1 MKQTNNAIKF
11 LMAQYRAIFK
21 NANIAMAIAAATAAL
36 AAGQAQAASPDNGDY
51 WINLSGSSTL
61 NEEKTIEANG
71 EKKAKET
78 FDITVGEKGTLN
90 IGGNASGLGNFNLTD
105 TKTGI
110 IKVEG
115 GNVVIGRGRPSGA
128 AVTLTEF
135 DVKSGTAH
143 VGGATAGESSLT
155 ADTIVI
161 GTKPASSETPD
172 TSAKAAAA
180 ATATFTIGQSGALV
194 SSGDLTVYD
203 KGEIKFLQAAT
214 AANSKI
220 TAKNGI
226 NLNGGA
232 ISVDNS
238 GNGTLESAIT
248 SNGGSINV
256 GTDGNNYT
264 SLTVKANVTFTGE
277 GGALNIKEKGKLSVT
292 HATEDVSLDL
302 GKATVSNAGT
312 IDFGTVATKKTA
324 TLKLSTEQ
332 FDKVFAG
339 KVEATGA
346 ADDSTLAL
354 DIQGSGD
361 ISLDKII
368 KSGDGTLET
377 TKLEINSGG
386 YSVKA
391 ANANAT
397 FTGDKLAAGKV
408 DLTVGSLTVGSGKDF
423 SIEAGKVGVG
433 SLLTVSGSK
442 ALTVKGGAELNLDG
456 KGSVDST
463 KITLGESGNSAGT
476 LNVKGG
482 DWSVKSLELVSGGK
496 ALVSGGS
503 TLTVTGDLVTADNA
517 LIQVQNASTLDTTGA
532 SKLTLKSG
540 STTKQTL
547 DIAGGSTLKVNQK
560 DFFKVKDDNTVELV
574 TADSKG
580 SGSVVDKQSIKTDAT
595 SSVEF
600 KVEESFTLNE
610 KQLESL
616 LGQFTSGDAG
626 LKGFVSFG
634 NNFKLEGLGE
644 TIELNKV
651 KENADVYDGIAA
663 TSTDGKIKNNVMIGS
678 LKVTTDDGKV
688 DVAANKTAV
697 LYKADANGNLVSNNK
712 GTADVSLG
720 EGSTLTLA
728 GNGKAGAIEA
738 GTANKGTIAFG
749 HSKASGT
756 VEAKSIGAKT
766 AVASVKVNAGNVV
779 LTAAP
784 GVDNAPVMLQTQ
796 SLSLAKGTSL
806 TAKDQDVVISAAAPT
821 GAADLSGNLTAKSLT
836 LNSVSNTNNSFQ
848 IADEAVVKVDAL
860 TMDESGSLFVGQ
872 NTDTAK
878 SSATLE
884 VKTLKLGGGTLVV
897 DPDMQQKAAIAAVK
911 SFSQSDT
918 NGDAIVD
925 GKIAVG
931 MNSAVGIGYES
942 RAAVEAFL
950 TESGLMSDGKFLNGP
965 DDVKGALVLNQP
977 IKVTDGNGILI
988 DTSQKDADLK
998 NGVSG
1003 NKLIMANNAALII
1016 DDGVFARGADGQL
1029 TGTAITIAEGAADY
1043 VDVDGTSKV
1052 VFAGDFDAADTGVK
1066 VFKGRDGT
1074 ASLKGEV
1081 NFVSANGILSGKI
1094 GTDGSVASITPETTK
1109 LAGMFT
1115 TVSEPVRQLLKDR
1128 IVDAK
1133 TFDKAQ
1139 LGAQFLGS
1147 VANDR
1152 TDLSGVKADAAAH
1165 AATYAGAQQA
1175 AVASVT
1181 TMADAMFGRV
1191 GAVGVE
1197 AASITA
1203 TGSQANGGVW
1213 LTPMYKSVDAD
1224 GFNAQGA
1231 SYGSEVD
1238 LAGVAFG
1245 TDTVNGNMRFGAVFN
1260 IGSGDADGKGNGN
1273 GLKDEFDYYGF
1284 GIYSAMGFGNFAL
1297 VGDASLTVISH
1308 DVKGFD
1314 LHGKADTKAV
1324 TMGLTGQYTFATPA
1338 VDVTPHLGARF
1349 VRLDTES
1356 YDLNSAKGTIAITA
1370 FDVQNVFSVPVGVTL
1385 SKDFVAGGWSLA
1397 PNADLTVTFN
1407 SGDTE
1412 AKSTT
1417 TFTGARAIDLNSEV
1431 MDEVTYGVTLGLGAQ
1446 YGAFGT
1452 SFGINYTGSENTDA
1466 FGVNAQCRYMF

>member
-36 AAGQAQAASPDNGDY
+36 AAGQAQAAVDGTYWTGLTAGAALTEEKDIEDNGD
-51 WINLSGSSTL
+51 
-61 NEEKTIEANG
+61 
-71 EKKAKET
+71 KKAND
-78 FDITVGEKGTLN
+78 FDLTIKQGGKLILGGNGTGAGNYILNDKKKGYLN
-90 IGGNASGLGNFNLTD
+90 IDGGEL
-105 TKTGI
+105 
-110 IKVEG
+110 
-115 GNVVIGRGRPSGA
+115 VIGKGKQNA
-128 AVTLTEF
+128 ATVKVTEVN
-135 DVKSGTAH
+135 VKNGTAH
-143 VGGATAGESSLT
+143 VGGATAGASSLT

-172 TSAKAAAA
+172 ASAKAAAA
-180 ATATFTIGQSGALV
+180 ATATFTIGQSGALA
-194 SSGDLTVYD
+194 SSGDLTVHKD
-203 KGEIKFLQAAT
+203 GEIKFLQAAT
-214 AANSKI
+214 AADSKI

-226 NLNGGA
+226 SLNGGA
-232 ISVDNS
+232 ISVENS
-238 GNGTLESAIT
+238 GNGTVESAIT
-248 SNGGSINV
+248 SNGGTINV
-256 GTDGNNYT
+256 GTDGKNAT
-264 SLTVKANVTFTGE
+264 SLTVKANVTFSGD
-277 GGALNIKEKGKLSVT
+277 GGALNIAKQGKLSVT

-312 IDFGTVATKKTA
+312 IDFGTVASKKTA

-346 ADDSTLAL
+346 AADSTLAL

-361 ISLDKII
+361 ISLDKLI
-368 KSGDGTLET
+368 KPADGLVDN
-377 TKLEINSGG
+377 TKLEIKTSGG
-386 YSVKA
+386 YGVKA

-408 DLTVGSLTVGSGKDF
+408 DLSVGSLTVGSGKDF

-463 KITLGESGNSAGT
+463 KITLGESGKSAGT

-547 DIAGGSTLKVNQK
+547 DITGGSTLKVNQK

-644 TIELNKV
+644 TIELDKV

-663 TSTDGKIKNNVMIGS
+663 SSTNGTISKNVMIGS

-688 DVAANKTAV
+688 DVADNKSAV
-697 LYKADANGNLVSNNK
+697 LYKADASGNLVSNNK

-720 EGSTLTLA
+720 DGSTLTLA

-756 VEAKSIGAKT
+756 VEAKSIGAKK
-766 AVASVKVNAGNVV
+766 AVASVKVDAGNVV

-784 GVDNAPVMLQTQ
+784 GSDNAPVKLQTQ

-806 TAKDQDVVISAAAPT
+806 TAKDQDVIISAAAAT

-836 LNSVSNTNNSFQ
+836 LNSVSTTNTSFQ

-860 TMDESGSLFVGQ
+860 TMDKSGSLFVGQ

-884 VKTLKLGGGTLVV
+884 VKTLKLDGGTLVV

-918 NGDAIVD
+918 NGDAVVD

-950 TESGLMSDGKFLNGP
+950 TESGLMSEGKFLNGP
-965 DDVKGALVLNQP
+965 DDVKGALVLNQA

-988 DTSQKDADLK
+988 DTSKKDADLK

-1003 NKLIMANNAALII
+1003 NKLIMAKNAALII
-1016 DDGVFARGADGQL
+1016 DDGVFARGDDGQL
-1029 TGTAITIAEGAADY
+1029 TGTAITIAEGNTDF
-1043 VDVDGTSKV
+1043 VDVDNTSKV

-1066 VFKGRDGT
+1066 VFAGKNGSAT
-1074 ASLKGEV
+1074 VKGEV

-1094 GTDGSVASITPETTK
+1094 GTNGTVASITPDKTK

-1128 IVDAK
+1128 IVEAK
-1133 TFDKAQ
+1133 NFDKAQ
-1139 LGAQFLGS
+1139 LGAQFLSS

-1308 DVKGFD
+1308 DVNGFD

-1356 YDLNSAKGTIAITA
+1356 YDLNSAKGTIATTD

-1385 SKDFVAGGWSLA
+1385 SKAFVAGGWSLA

-1431 MDEVTYGVTLGLGAQ
+1431 LDEVTYGVTLGLGAQ

>member
-21 NANIAMAIAAATAAL
+21 NANIAMALAAATAAL
-36 AAGQAQAASPDNGDY
+36 AAGQAQAAENATYWTSLASGSTLNAAKDIEDNGD
-51 WINLSGSSTL
+51 
-61 NEEKTIEANG
+61 
-71 EKKAKET
+71 KKAND
-78 FDITVGEKGTLN
+78 FDLTITKGGSLTLGGDGTGVANYGLNGGKKGYLN
-90 IGGNASGLGNFNLTD
+90 IDGGDL
-105 TKTGI
+105 
-110 IKVEG
+110 
-115 GNVVIGRGRPSGA
+115 VIGRGKNNA
-128 AVTLTEF
+128 ATVKVTEVN
-135 DVKSGTAH
+135 VKNGTAH

-172 TSAKAAAA
+172 ASAKAAAA

-203 KGEIKFLQAAT
+203 KGEIQFLQAAT
-214 AANSKI
+214 TEHSKVSATKGI
-220 TAKNGI
+220 T
-226 NLNGGA
+226 LNGGT
-232 ISVDNS
+232 ISVVDQ
-238 GNGTLESAIT
+238 GNGTVESAIT
-248 SNGGSINV
+248 SNGGTINV
-256 GTDGNNYT
+256 GTDGTNAT
-264 SLTVKANVTFTGE
+264 SLTVKANVTFSGDD
-277 GGALNIKEKGKLSVT
+277 GALNIAKQGKLSVT

-312 IDFGTVATKKTA
+312 IDFGTVASKKTA

-339 KVEATGA
+339 KVEATGTA
-346 ADDSTLAL
+346 ADSTLAL

-368 KSGDGTLET
+368 KSTDGTVET
-377 TKLEINSGG
+377 SKLEIKTSGT

-391 ANANAT
+391 ANANAS
-397 FTGDKLAAGKV
+397 FTGDKLAAGKL
-408 DLTVGSLTVGSGKDF
+408 DLIVGSLTVGSGKDF

-433 SLLTVSGSK
+433 SSLTVSGSK

-463 KITLGESGNSAGT
+463 KITLGDSGKSAGT

-600 KVEESFTLNE
+600 KVEEGFKLNE

-616 LGQFTSGDAG
+616 LGQFTSGNAG
-626 LKGFVSFG
+626 LNGFVSFG

-644 TIELNKV
+644 TIELEKV
-651 KENADVYDGIAA
+651 KDNADVYDGIAA
-663 TSTDGKIKNNVMIGS
+663 TSKDGAINKNVMIGS

-688 DVAANKTAV
+688 DVADNKSAV
-697 LYKADANGNLVSNNK
+697 LYKADASGNLVSNNK

-728 GNGKAGAIEA
+728 GKGKAGAIEA
-738 GTANKGTIAFG
+738 GTANKGTITFG
-749 HSKASGT
+749 HAKASGT

-784 GVDNAPVMLQTQ
+784 GSDNAPVKLQTQ

-806 TAKDQDVVISAAAPT
+806 TAKDQDVVISAAAAT

-836 LNSVSNTNNSFQ
+836 LNSMSNTNTSFQ

-860 TMDESGSLFVGQ
+860 TMDKSGSLFVGQ

-884 VKTLKLGGGTLVV
+884 VKTLKLDGGTLVV

-950 TESGLMSDGKFLNGP
+950 TESGLMSEGKFLNGP
-965 DDVKGALVLNQP
+965 DDVKGALVLNQA

-988 DTSQKDADLK
+988 DTSKKDADLK

-1003 NKLIMANNAALII
+1003 NKLIMAKNAALII

-1029 TGTAITIAEGAADY
+1029 KGTAITIAEGNTDF
-1043 VDVDGTSKV
+1043 VDVDNTSKV

-1066 VFKGRDGT
+1066 VFAGKNGT
-1074 ASLKGEV
+1074 GTLKSEV
-1081 NFVSANGILSGKI
+1081 NFVSANGILSGTIAKN
-1094 GTDGSVASITPETTK
+1094 GTVASITPDKTK

-1128 IVDAK
+1128 IVEAK
-1133 TFDKAQ
+1133 NFDKAQ
-1139 LGAQFLGS
+1139 LGAQFLSS

-1181 TMADAMFGRV
+1181 TMADAIFGRV

-1197 AASITA
+1197 AASIAA

-1260 IGSGDADGKGNGN
+1260 IGSGDADGKGKGN

-1324 TMGLTGQYTFATPA
+1324 TMGLTGQYTFATPV

-1356 YDLNSAKGTIAITA
+1356 YDLNSAKGTIATTD

-1385 SKDFVAGGWSLA
+1385 SKAFVAGGWSLA
-1397 PNADLTVTFN
+1397 PNADLTLTFN

-1466 FGVNAQCRYMF
+1466 FGVNAQARYMF

>member
-36 AAGQAQAASPDNGDY
+36 AAGQAQAAVDGTYWTGLTAGAALTEEKDIEDNGD
-51 WINLSGSSTL
+51 
-61 NEEKTIEANG
+61 
-71 EKKAKET
+71 KKAND
-78 FDITVGEKGTLN
+78 FDLTIKKGGKLILGGNGTGSGNYVLNDKKKGYLN
-90 IGGNASGLGNFNLTD
+90 IDGGEL
-105 TKTGI
+105 
-110 IKVEG
+110 
-115 GNVVIGRGRPSGA
+115 VIGKGKQNA
-128 AVTLTEF
+128 ATVKVTEVN
-135 DVKSGTAH
+135 VKNGTAH
-143 VGGATAGESSLT
+143 VGGATAGASSLT
-155 ADTIVI
+155 ADTIAI

-172 TSAKAAAA
+172 ASAKAAAA

-214 AANSKI
+214 TEHSKVSATKGI
-220 TAKNGI
+220 T
-226 NLNGGA
+226 LNGGT
-232 ISVDNS
+232 ISVVDQ
-238 GNGTLESAIT
+238 GNGTVESAIT
-248 SNGGSINV
+248 SKGGSITV
-256 GTDGNNYT
+256 GTDGTNNT
-264 SLTVKANVTFTGE
+264 SLTVKADVIFEGE
-277 GGALNIKEKGKLSVT
+277 GGTLDIKDKGKLTVT
-292 HATEDVSLDL
+292 HATEDVLLDL
-302 GKATVSNAGT
+302 GNATVSNAGT
-312 IDFGTVATKKTA
+312 IDFGTLAGTKIATLKLSADQYNEVFKGKVTAGGAATSKLYLDIQGKSQIDLDTILNDGALDTNKVGLNTAIFGGIKAASAKYDKHAELKISGEFGDLSLGTGNAAKLLGSSVVEITNGLEVNGGAKDGVLTIDTA
-324 TLKLSTEQ
+324 TLKLNG
-332 FDKVFAG
+332 AG
-339 KVEATGA
+339 SEHTIA
-346 ADDSTLAL
+346 A
-354 DIQGSGD
+354 
-361 ISLDKII
+361 K
-368 KSGDGTLET
+368 
-377 TKLEINSGG
+377 EI
-386 YSVKA
+386 
-391 ANANAT
+391 
-397 FTGDKLAAGKV
+397 KLADSNSKEKAKLDVAGGG
-408 DLTVGSLTVGSGKDF
+408 TWSVGSL
-423 SIEAGKVGVG
+423 I
-433 SLLTVSGSK
+433 LSK
-442 ALTVKGGAELNLDG
+442 
-456 KGSVDST
+456 
-463 KITLGESGNSAGT
+463 GT
-476 LNVKGG
+476 A
-482 DWSVKSLELVSGGK
+482 DIY
-496 ALVSGGS
+496 GGS
-503 TLTVTGDLVTADNA
+503 TLVVNGDLTTTDENT
-517 LIQVQNASTLDTTGA
+517 LIKVRDASTLDATGV

-540 STTKQTL
+540 SATKQTL
-547 DIAGGSTLKVNQK
+547 DIAGGSTLMVNQK
-560 DFFKVKDDNTVELV
+560 DFFKVKDDKTVELV

-600 KVEESFTLNE
+600 KVEEGFKLNE

-644 TIELNKV
+644 TIELDKV

-663 TSTDGKIKNNVMIGS
+663 TSKDGAIDKNVMIGS

-688 DVAANKTAV
+688 DVAANKSAV
-697 LYKADANGNLVSNNK
+697 LYKADGNGNLVSNNK

-720 EGSTLTLA
+720 DGSTLTLA

-738 GTANKGTIAFG
+738 GTANKGTITFG
-749 HSKASGT
+749 HAKASGT
-756 VEAKSIGAKT
+756 VEAKSIGAKN
-766 AVASVKVNAGNVV
+766 AVASVKVDAGNVV

-784 GVDNAPVMLQTQ
+784 GSDNAPVKLQTQ

-806 TAKDQDVVISAAAPT
+806 TAKDQDVVISADAAT

-836 LNSVSNTNNSFQ
+836 LNSKSSTNTSFQ

-860 TMDESGSLFVGQ
+860 TMDKSGSLFVGQ

-884 VKTLKLGGGTLVV
+884 VKTLKLDGGTLVV

-950 TESGLMSDGKFLNGP
+950 TESGLMSDGKFLNGAE
-965 DDVKGALVLNQP
+965 DVKGALVLNQP
-977 IKVTDGNGILI
+977 IKVTSGNGILVN
-988 DTSQKDADLK
+988 TSLKDQALKDA
-998 NGVSG
+998 VSG
-1003 NKLIMANNAALII
+1003 DKFIMAKNAALII

-1029 TGTAITIAEGAADY
+1029 TGTAITIAEGNTDF

-1066 VFKGRDGT
+1066 VFAGKNGSAT
-1074 ASLKGEV
+1074 VKGEV

-1094 GTDGSVASITPETTK
+1094 GNDGTVKSITPDTTK

-1133 TFDKAQ
+1133 KFDKSQ

-1197 AASITA
+1197 AASIAA

-1224 GFNAQGA
+1224 SFNAQGA

-1356 YDLNSAKGTIAITA
+1356 YELNSAKGTIATTD

-1385 SKDFVAGGWSLA
+1385 SKAFVAGGWSLA

-1466 FGVNAQCRYMF
+1466 FGVNAQCLYMF